1 MVNNEIQNI
10 ESKIE
15 ALSNKVIEIES
26 EVSRIDK
33 SKEFDYEKMLSAIR
47 YLYRYYDDMT
57 RDREIT
63 TSMSQ

>member
-1 MVNNEIQNI
+1 MGNNEIRNI

-15 ALSNKVIEIES
+15 ALSNKVIKIES

-57 RDREIT
+57 RDTEIT

>member
-15 ALSNKVIEIES
+15 ALSNKVIKIES

-57 RDREIT
+57 RDTEIT
-63 TSMSQ
+63 TTMSQ

>member
-15 ALSNKVIEIES
+15 ALSNKVIKIES

-57 RDREIT
+57 KDTEIT
-63 TSMSQ
+63 TSVSQ